1 MKGRGGS
8 GARRPLVRR
17 ARPEDG
23 PRIIE
28 LDRELARFEKLLPP
42 DAVEAE
48 RLLSWIFDSK
58 KLEALVAE
66 LDGRVEGVALF
77 YEGLGTFRAR
87 PFLYLEDLVI
97 SEEARSRGIGEA
109 LMVALARETQARGAL
124 RLEWVVLD
132 WNERAIRFYERFG
145 ARQPREWVKFA
156 LDGRELE
163 DLARR

>member
-1 MKGRGGS
+1 LKNRKPVVRS
-8 GARRPLVRR
+8 ARR
-17 ARPEDG
+17 EDG
-23 PRIIE
+23 SRIVE
-28 LDRELARFEKLLPP
+28 LDRELARFERLPP
-42 DAVEAE
+42 PDDVEAE
-48 RLLSWIFDSK
+48 RLLSWIFESK

-66 LDGRVEGVALF
+66 LNGRIEGVALF
-77 YEGLGTFRAR
+77 YEGLGSFRAR

-97 SEEARSRGIGEA
+97 SEEARGQGIGEA
-109 LMVALARETQARGAL
+109 LMAALAREALERGAL

-145 ARQPREWVKFA
+145 ARQPKEWVKFT

>member
-1 MKGRGGS
+1 M
-8 GARRPLVRR
+8 VRSALR
-17 ARPEDG
+17 EDG

-28 LDRELARFEKLLPP
+28 LDRELALFEKLPPP
-42 DAVEAE
+42 DDVEAE
-48 RLLSWIFDSK
+48 RLLSWIFESK

-66 LDGRVEGVALF
+66 LKGRIEGVALF
-77 YEGLGTFRAR
+77 YEGLGSFRAR

-97 SEEARSRGIGEA
+97 SEEARGHGIGEA
-109 LMVALARETQARGAL
+109 LMGALAREALTRGAL

-145 ARQPREWVKFA
+145 ARQPREWVKFT

-163 DLARR
+163 DLARK

>member
-1 MKGRGGS
+1 LKTQQPAIRS
-8 GARRPLVRR
+8 ARR
-17 ARPEDG
+17 EDG

-28 LDRELARFEKLLPP
+28 LDRELARFEKLPPP
-42 DAVEAE
+42 DDAEAE
-48 RLLSWIFDSK
+48 RLLSWIFESR
-58 KLEALVAE
+58 KLEAFVAE

-109 LMVALARETQARGAL
+109 LMAALAREALARGAM

-145 ARQPREWVKFA
+145 ARQPREWVKFT